1 MLDTRTI
8 KGLAI
13 KQPYTDLVLYHN
25 KVETRTWDT
34 KYRGWVLFT
43 SPATQ
48 YTWEG
53 VKSLSSNQLKSIIK
67 KVNWFNDFEKGVAL
81 GVGRLIECRLIEEQD
96 EEICYVNFTEGLY
109 CHIYEEVIPIVP
121 FKIKSKLGLFT
132 LQQEDINKIEPL
144 YKCDRNNRIF
154 TTT

>member
-43 SPATQ
+43 SPSTQ

-154 TTT
+154 NTT